1 MGNDIQQKK
10 ERRRENVIQP
20 NKIAYL
26 KQVKQSNMSEVL
38 EKIWQHQQISRVE
51 LVEHTGLTSGTIT
64 NLTHELIELKVIREF
79 EAVSGNVGRRRVM
92 LGFDTSQYRI
102 IGLDIGRATAEIV
115 VVDLNGKIIRTIE
128 RDMSDR
134 KGPDEYFGVIDPLLT
149 EVKQE
154 IEASGLTILGLG
166 VGVPG
171 PMDYGAGT
179 LLDPPNFPGWRN
191 YPLQSVLEQKF
202 GLTTLIEDDART
214 SAMAERWYGL
224 GRSIQDL
231 VFITMG
237 IGIGGGVV
245 NEGKIVRGTNG
256 LCGQVGHMTIVL
268 DGKICDCG
276 NRGCWETVGSI
287 PGILSRW
294 SGGNTMEQLTEA
306 IRTGDSEAL
315 QCMEDT
321 LNYLETALINVYNMY
336 DPELVV
342 LGGRLY
348 PYLADY
354 LLPVQNHLRSRLYA
368 FAKDR
373 LRIEPSTFGT
383 SQSAVGA
390 AALVL
395 GFLLSEPVRL
405 LALTEA

>member
-1 MGNDIQQKK
+1 
-10 ERRRENVIQP
+10 
-20 NKIAYL
+20 
-26 KQVKQSNMSEVL
+26 MSEVL
-38 EKIWQHQQISRVE
+38 ERIWQYQQISRVE
-51 LVEHTGLTSGTIT
+51 LVDHTGLTSGTIT
-64 NLTHELIELKVIREF
+64 NLTHELIELKLIREF
-79 EAVSGNVGRRRVM
+79 EAVSGSVGRRRVM
-92 LGFDTSQYRI
+92 LGFDPSLYRI
-102 IGLDIGRATAEIV
+102 IGLDIGRATVELV
-115 VVDLNGKIIRTIE
+115 VVDLNGKIIKTIE

-134 KGPDEYFGVIDPLLT
+134 KGPDEYFEVIDPLMNEL
-149 EVKQE
+149 KRD
-154 IEASGLTILGLG
+154 IESAGYSILGLG
-166 VGVPG
+166 AGVPG
-171 PMDYGAGT
+171 PMDYITGS
-179 LLDPPNFPGWRN
+179 LLDPPNFPGWKGF
-191 YPLQSVLEQKF
+191 PLQRTLEDRF
-202 GLTTLIEDDART
+202 GLVTLIEDDART

-224 GRSIQDL
+224 GRSVQDL

-245 NEGKIVRGTNG
+245 GNGKIVRGTNG
-256 LCGQVGHMTIVL
+256 LCGQVGHMTIL
-268 DGKICDCG
+268 LEGKLCDCG

-294 SGGNTMEQLTEA
+294 SGGKTMDQLKEA
-306 IRTGDSEAL
+306 IRQGDSEAL
-315 QCMEDT
+315 KCMEDT
-321 LNYLETALINVYNMY
+321 LGYLETALINVYNLY

-390 AALVL
+390 AALL
-395 GFLLSEPVRL
+395 FGFLLSEPVRL
-405 LALTEA
+405 LALNDGD

>member
-1 MGNDIQQKK
+1 
-10 ERRRENVIQP
+10 
-20 NKIAYL
+20 
-26 KQVKQSNMSEVL
+26 MSEVL
-38 EKIWQHQQISRVE
+38 ERIWQFQQISRVE

-64 NLTHELIELKVIREF
+64 NLTHELIELKIIREF

-92 LGFDTSQYRI
+92 LGLDSSLYRI
-102 IGLDIGRATAEIV
+102 IGLDIGRATLEVV
-115 VVDLNGKIIRTIE
+115 VVDLNGKIIKSIE
-128 RDMSDR
+128 RDMSER
-134 KGPDEYFGVIDPLLT
+134 RGPDEYFDIIGPLLT
-149 EVKQE
+149 ETKRE
-154 IEASGLTILGLG
+154 IEDAGYTVLGLG
-166 VGVPG
+166 TSVPG
-171 PMDYGAGT
+171 PMDYSTGE
-179 LLDPPNFPGWRN
+179 LLNPPNFPGWSGF
-191 YPLQSVLEQKF
+191 PLQRTLEERF
-202 GLTTLIEDDART
+202 GMVTLIEDDART

-224 GRSIQDL
+224 GRNVQDL

-245 NEGKIVRGTNG
+245 SGGKIVRGTNG
-256 LCGQVGHMTIVL
+256 LCGQVGHMTIVI

-287 PGILSRW
+287 PGILGRW
-294 SGGNTMEQLTEA
+294 SGGGSMEQLREA
-306 IRTGDSEAL
+306 IRQGDAEAL
-315 QCMEDT
+315 RCLEDT
-321 LNYLETALINVYNMY
+321 LGYLETALINVYNLY

-354 LLPVQNHLRSRLYA
+354 LLPVRNHLRSRLYA

-390 AALVL
+390 AALL
-395 GFLLSEPVRL
+395 FGFLLSEPVRL
-405 LALTEA
+405 LALAEGG

>member
-1 MGNDIQQKK
+1 
-10 ERRRENVIQP
+10 
-20 NKIAYL
+20 
-26 KQVKQSNMSEVL
+26 MSEVL

-64 NLTHELIELKVIREF
+64 NLTHELIELGVIREF

-92 LGFDTSQYRI
+92 LGFDSRRYRI
-102 IGLDIGRATAEIV
+102 IGLDIGRATMEIV
-115 VVDLNGKIIRTIE
+115 VVDLNGKIVRTIE

-134 KGPDEYFGVIDPLLT
+134 KGPDDYFEVIDPLLR
-149 EVKQE
+149 EVKRD
-154 IEASGLTILGLG
+154 IESEGYTILGLG

-179 LLDPPNFPGWRN
+179 LLDPPNFPGWKN
-191 YPLQSVLEQKF
+191 YPLRSVLEQKF

-224 GRSIQDL
+224 GRTTQNL

-245 NEGKIVRGTNG
+245 TDGKIVRGTNG
-256 LCGQVGHMTIVL
+256 LCGQVGHMTIVIN
-268 DGKICDCG
+268 GKMCDCG

-294 SGGNTMEQLTEA
+294 SGGNSMEQLLAAVRAGEP
-306 IRTGDSEAL
+306 EAL
-315 QCMEDT
+315 KCMEDT
-321 LNYLETALINVYNMY
+321 LSYLETGLINVYNLY

-373 LRIEPSTFGT
+373 LNIVPSTYGT

-390 AALVL
+390 AALVF

-405 LALTEA
+405 LALTEG

>member
-1 MGNDIQQKK
+1 MPTQ
-10 ERRRENVIQP
+10 RRRFVIQP

-38 EKIWQHQQISRVE
+38 ENIWQHRQISRVE

-79 EAVSGNVGRRRVM
+79 EAISGNVGRRRVM
-92 LGFDTSQYRI
+92 LGFDPGQYRI
-102 IGLDIGRATAEIV
+102 IGLDIGRASAEIV
-115 VVDLNGKIIRTIE
+115 VVDLNGKILKTIE

-134 KGPDEYFGVIDPLLT
+134 RGPDEYFEVIDPLLI
-149 EVKQE
+149 EVKRE
-154 IEASGLTILGLG
+154 MEAAGYTILGLG

-171 PMDYGAGT
+171 PMDYGAGK
-179 LLDPPNFPGWRN
+179 LLDPPNFPGWKN
-191 YPLQSVLEQKF
+191 FPLQRTLEEKY
-202 GLTTLIEDDART
+202 GLVCLIEDDART

-224 GRSIQDL
+224 GRTIHDL

-245 NEGKIVRGTNG
+245 TDGKIVRGTNG

-294 SGGNTMEQLTEA
+294 SGGNSMEQLRAAILAGDPEA
-306 IRTGDSEAL
+306 VR
-315 QCMEDT
+315 CMEDT
-321 LNYLETALINVYNMY
+321 LSYLEMALINVYNLY

-390 AALVL
+390 AALVF

-405 LALTEA
+405 LALTEG

>member
-1 MGNDIQQKK
+1 
-10 ERRRENVIQP
+10 
-20 NKIAYL
+20 
-26 KQVKQSNMSEVL
+26 MSEVL
-38 EKIWQHQQISRVE
+38 ERIWRHQQISRVE

-64 NLTHELIELKVIREF
+64 NLTHELIELKLIREF

-92 LGFDTSQYRI
+92 LGFDPSLYRI
-102 IGLDIGRATAEIV
+102 IGLDIGRATLELV
-115 VVDLNGKIIRTIE
+115 VVDLNGKIIKTIE

-134 KGPDEYFGVIDPLLT
+134 KGPDDYFEVIDPLMNEL
-149 EVKQE
+149 KRE
-154 IEASGLTILGLG
+154 IETAGYSILGLG
-166 VGVPG
+166 AGVPG
-171 PMDYGAGT
+171 PMDYSAGS
-179 LLDPPNFPGWRN
+179 LLDPPNFPGWKGF
-191 YPLQSVLEQKF
+191 PLQRTLEEKF
-202 GLTTLIEDDART
+202 GLVTLIEDDART

-224 GRSIQDL
+224 GRSVQDL

-245 NEGKIVRGTNG
+245 HSGKIVRGTNG
-256 LCGQVGHMTIVL
+256 LCGQVGHMTILL

-294 SGGNTMEQLTEA
+294 SGGNTMEQLKEA
-306 IRTGDSEAL
+306 IRQGDAEAL
-315 QCMEDT
+315 ECMEDT
-321 LNYLETALINVYNMY
+321 LGYLETALINVYNMY

-373 LRIEPSTFGT
+373 LSIEPSTFGT

-390 AALVL
+390 AALL
-395 GFLLSEPVRL
+395 FGFLLSEPVRL
-405 LALTEA
+405 LALNDGD

>member
-1 MGNDIQQKK
+1 
-10 ERRRENVIQP
+10 
-20 NKIAYL
+20 
-26 KQVKQSNMSEVL
+26 MSEVL
-38 EKIWQHQQISRVE
+38 DRIWQFQQVSRVE

-64 NLTHELIELKVIREF
+64 NLTAELIELNIIREF
-79 EAVSGNVGRRRVM
+79 EAVSGSVGRRRVM
-92 LGFDTSQYRI
+92 LGLDTNHYRI
-102 IGLDIGRATAEIV
+102 IGLDIGRATIEIV
-115 VVDLNGKIIRTIE
+115 VVDLNGTIIRTIE

-134 KGPDEYFGVIDPLLT
+134 QGPEQYFEVIGPLLSET
-149 EVKQE
+149 KQE
-154 IEASGLTILGLG
+154 IEQAGYVILGLG
-166 VGVPG
+166 ASVPG
-171 PMDYGAGT
+171 PMDYNTGN
-179 LLDPPNFPGWRN
+179 LLDPPNFPGWSGF
-191 YPLQSVLEQKF
+191 PLKRTLEERF
-202 GLTTLIEDDART
+202 GMVTLIEDDART

-224 GRSIQDL
+224 GRNVQDL

-245 NEGKIVRGTNG
+245 SGGKVSRGTNG

-287 PGILSRW
+287 PGILGRW
-294 SGGNTMEQLTEA
+294 PGGNSMEQLKEA
-306 IRTGDSEAL
+306 IKQGDSEAL
-315 QCMEDT
+315 RCMEDT
-321 LNYLETALINVYNMY
+321 LTYLETALINVYNLY
-336 DPELVV
+336 DPEMVV

-354 LLPVQNHLRSRLYA
+354 LLPVRSHLRSRLYA

-390 AALVL
+390 AALL
-395 GFLLSEPVRL
+395 FGFLLSEPVRL
-405 LALTEA
+405 LSLAEGS

>member
-1 MGNDIQQKK
+1 
-10 ERRRENVIQP
+10 
-20 NKIAYL
+20 
-26 KQVKQSNMSEVL
+26 MSEVL

-64 NLTHELIELKVIREF
+64 NLTHELIERNVIREF
-79 EAVSGNVGRRRVM
+79 EAISGNVGRRRVM
-92 LGFDTSQYRI
+92 LGFDPGQYRI
-102 IGLDIGRATAEIV
+102 IGLDIGRATVEIV
-115 VVDLNGKIIRTIE
+115 VVDLHGNVLRTIE
-128 RDMSDR
+128 RDMSD
-134 KGPDEYFGVIDPLLT
+134 KAGPDDYFAVIDPLLS
-149 EVKQE
+149 ELKND
-154 IEASGLTILGLG
+154 IEKAGYTILGLG
-166 VGVPG
+166 AGVPG
-171 PMDYGAGT
+171 PMDYGAGK
-179 LLDPPNFPGWRN
+179 LLDPPNFPGWQG
-191 YPLQSVLEQKF
+191 YPLRSVLEEKF
-202 GLTTLIEDDART
+202 SLVTMIEDDART

-224 GRSIQDL
+224 GRTIQDL

-245 NEGKIVRGTNG
+245 SGGKIVRGTNG
-256 LCGQVGHMTIVL
+256 LCGQVGHMTIVI
-268 DGKICDCG
+268 DGNMCDCG

-294 SGGNTMEQLTEA
+294 PGGGSMDRFAEA
-306 IRTGDSEAL
+306 VRAGDPDAVR
-315 QCMEDT
+315 CMEDT
-321 LNYLETALINVYNMY
+321 LGYLETALINVFNLY

-354 LLPVQNHLRSRLYA
+354 MAPVQRHLRSRLYA

-390 AALVL
+390 AALVF

-405 LALTEA
+405 LSLAEA

>member
-1 MGNDIQQKK
+1 
-10 ERRRENVIQP
+10 
-20 NKIAYL
+20 
-26 KQVKQSNMSEVL
+26 MSEVL
-38 EKIWQHQQISRVE
+38 ERIWQYQQISRVE

-64 NLTHELIELKVIREF
+64 NLTHELIELKLIREF

-92 LGFDTSQYRI
+92 LGFDPSLYRI
-102 IGLDIGRATAEIV
+102 IGLDIGRATVEIV
-115 VVDLNGKIIRTIE
+115 VVDLNGKIIKTIE

-134 KGPDEYFGVIDPLLT
+134 KGPDEYFEVIDPLMNEL
-149 EVKQE
+149 KRD
-154 IEASGLTILGLG
+154 IETAGYSILGLG

-171 PMDYGAGT
+171 PMDYGTGS
-179 LLDPPNFPGWRN
+179 LLDPPNFPGWRGF
-191 YPLQSVLEQKF
+191 PLQRTLQDRF
-202 GLTTLIEDDART
+202 GLVTLIEDDART

-224 GRSIQDL
+224 GRSVQDL

-245 NEGKIVRGTNG
+245 GNGKIVRGTNG
-256 LCGQVGHMTIVL
+256 LCGQVGHMTILL

-294 SGGNTMEQLTEA
+294 SGGNTMDQLKEA
-306 IRTGDSEAL
+306 IGQGDSEAL
-315 QCMEDT
+315 KCMEDT
-321 LNYLETALINVYNMY
+321 LDYLETALINVYNMY

-354 LLPVQNHLRSRLYA
+354 LLPVQNHLRSRQYA

-390 AALVL
+390 AALL
-395 GFLLSEPVRL
+395 FGFLLSEPVRL
-405 LALTEA
+405 LALNEGD

>member
-1 MGNDIQQKK
+1 MA
-10 ERRRENVIQP
+10 IQP

-38 EKIWQHQQISRVE
+38 ERIWRHQHISRVE

-64 NLTHELIELKVIREF
+64 NLTSELIELQLIREF
-79 EAVSGNVGRRRVM
+79 EAVSGSVGRRRVM
-92 LGFDTSQYRI
+92 LGFDTSLYQI
-102 IGLDIGRATAEIV
+102 IGLDIGRSTMEIV
-115 VVDLNGKIIRTIE
+115 VVDLNGKVIKTVE

-134 KGPDEYFGVIDPLLT
+134 RGPDEYFEVIDPLMAELKRET
-149 EVKQE
+149 EAAGYSV
-154 IEASGLTILGLG
+154 LGLG

-171 PMDYGAGT
+171 PMDYSAGR
-179 LLDPPNFPGWRN
+179 LLDPPNFPGWSGF
-191 YPLQSVLEQKF
+191 PLQRTLEEKF
-202 GLTTLIEDDART
+202 GLVTRIEDDART

-224 GRSIQDL
+224 GRSVGNL

-245 NEGKIVRGTNG
+245 QDGKIVRGANG

-294 SGGNTMEQLTEA
+294 PGGKTMDQLMEA
-306 IRTGDSEAL
+306 IRRGDAAAL
-315 QCMEDT
+315 ECMEHT
-321 LNYLETALINVYNMY
+321 LGYLETALINVYNMY

-390 AALVL
+390 AALL
-395 GFLLSEPVRL
+395 FGFLLSEPVRL
-405 LALTEA
+405 LALTGREGV